1 MKKSELL
8 KTFSLQIQIVSFIVA
23 AIAIGYIFLN
33 INKLTPVIPAGE
45 TEEIRREAAGVIVP
59 DIKFSDIAPVV
70 TNEPFK
76 SGIEATDKTYLKIN
90 RLLIEGNINDGTNER
105 QSLLHGFWRYPDYKK
120 PSEEGT
126 MVIFGHRRA
135 ELPPSKQT
143 FYNLDKVKNGDEIE
157 VGYEGKKYFYRVIDI
172 KVIEPNDW
180 DALKNEDFKSIK
192 LITCTPLG
200 SDKNRIL
207 VVGKMI

>member
-1 MKKSELL
+1 MKKPELL
-8 KTFSLQIQIVSFIVA
+8 KTISLQIQIVSFLVA

-45 TEEIRREAAGVIVP
+45 TEEIRREAAGVVVP
-59 DIKFSDIAPVV
+59 DLKFSDIAPVV

-76 SGIEATDKTYLKIN
+76 SGIETTDKTYLKID
-90 RLLIEGNINDGTNER
+90 RLLIDGKVNDGVSER
-105 QSLLHGFWRYPDYKK
+105 ESLLNGFWRYPNYKK
-120 PSEEGT
+120 PSEDGT
-126 MVIFGHRRA
+126 MVVFGHRRA

-143 FYNLDKVKNGDEIE
+143 FYNLDKVKNGDQIE
-157 VGYEGKKYFYRVIDI
+157 VGYEGKKYYYRVIDI

-180 DALKNEDFKSIK
+180 DSLKNEDFKSIK

-200 SDKNRIL
+200 SDKNRIV

>member
-1 MKKSELL
+1 MRKPEIL
-8 KTFSLQIQIVSFIVA
+8 KTISFQIQILSFIVA

-45 TEEIRREAAGVIVP
+45 TEEIRREAGGVVVP
-59 DIKFSDIAPVV
+59 DLKFSDIVPVV
-70 TNEPFK
+70 AETAFK
-76 SGIEATDKTYLKIN
+76 SGIVNTDKKYLKLN
-90 RLLIEGNINDGTNER
+90 RLLIDGNINDGTNER
-105 QSLLHGFWRYPDYKK
+105 QSLLNGFWRYPDYKK
-120 PSEEGT
+120 PSEDGT

-157 VGYEGKKYFYRVIDI
+157 VGYEGKIYYYRVIEI